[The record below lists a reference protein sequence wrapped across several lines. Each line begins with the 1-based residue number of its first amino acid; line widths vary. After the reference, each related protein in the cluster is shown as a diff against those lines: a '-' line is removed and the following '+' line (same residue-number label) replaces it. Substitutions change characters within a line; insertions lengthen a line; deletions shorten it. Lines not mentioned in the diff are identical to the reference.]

1 MSFTELKRTILE
13 LTPKQRREVF
23 ELLSSVTRSDEKEWA
38 AELARRHARMDAGVK
53 YTREDL
59 ERRHR
64 ELAAGNR

>member
-1 MSFTELKRTILE
+1 MSFTELKRTILQ

-23 ELLSSVTRSDEKEWA
+23 ELLSGVMRADGKEWA

-59 ERRHR
+59 AHHHQ
-64 ELAAGNR
+64 ELVAKDR